1 MSLIEV
7 GTSET
12 GTTVLLIS
20 VNEQT
25 YLVVSED
32 GCEQGMPPTLL
43 YSRLR
48 RRSKQK
54 WQVVRRLLQ
63 MKKVLSFPAPEL
75 NLSPR
80 KRIDINGPRTG
91 ES

>member
-12 GTTVLLIS
+12 GTTVLLIP

-32 GCEQGMPPTLL
+32 GCEQDAPYPTLQ
-43 YSRLR
+43 SAQKAFEAKMA
-48 RRSKQK
+48 RS
-54 WQVVRRLLQ
+54 
-63 MKKVLSFPAPEL
+63 
-75 NLSPR
+75 
-80 KRIDINGPRTG
+80 
-91 ES
+91 